1 MSCTKQKRI
10 SDRRRDQAEFFNAI
24 DVKRTSRTMRARRAV
39 PKIDKRIAVQAPVT
53 ISSREI
59 L

>member
-1 MSCTKQKRI
+1 M
-10 SDRRRDQAEFFNAI
+10 AAV
-24 DVKRTSRTMRARRAV
+24 DVKRTSRTVRERRAV
-39 PKIDKRIAVQAPVT
+39 AKIDKRIAVQAPVT